1 MAQLEQ
7 RLQQLESEVRE
18 LQAML
23 KIDRQRIDRL
33 ANRLDKFFPEVS
45 GPSAEDIQSAF
56 GGRVFGVI
64 GHLGEYGGSGGAPG
78 ALRSLSLRFTVEG
91 EDVQVET
98 ATEVPPEEQ
107 ALARFHEQNALV
119 GLAFRALGALV
130 PESGEV
136 ARPPLPLT
144 LTFEERAA
152 RLRVCG
158 REQDFRSFVCGD
170 RSVAW
175 ARIGDLRVTVELPTA
190 FLDSQTIELHDKAE
204 FEPLTS
210 P

>member
-1 MAQLEQ
+1 MAELEQ
-7 RLQQLESEVRE
+7 RVQQLETEVRE

-23 KIDRQRIDRL
+23 MIDRQRIDRL
-33 ANRLDKFFPEVS
+33 TNRLNTAFPEAR
-45 GPSAEDIQSAF
+45 GPSAEDIQRAF

-78 ALRSLSLRFTVEG
+78 ALRSLSLSFTVEG
-91 EDVQVET
+91 EHVVVET

-119 GLAFRALGALV
+119 GLAFRALV
-130 PESGEV
+130 PEGGEV

-158 REQDFRSFVCGD
+158 REEDFKSVVCGG

-175 ARIGDLRVTVELPTA
+175 ARIGDLRVTVESPTA
-190 FLDSQTIELHDKAE
+190 FLDSQAFELNDKAE
-204 FEPLTS
+204 FEPPTS